1 MNDKV
6 AVSARV
12 AAWRDAW
19 QSGDAARVAA
29 LYTAN
34 GTHESAKVAT
44 TMTAPGRPHLRG
56 KAEIEAYAL
65 RAFARVHP
73 LRFDIEQV
81 TETEDVSVVEYL
93 RHASGVEPMRV
104 CEVLRWRG
112 RLLAAVRVYHF

>member
-1 MNDKV
+1 MSDKV
-6 AVSARV
+6 AVPARV

-19 QSGDAARVAA
+19 QSGEAARVAA
-29 LYTAN
+29 LYAAN

-44 TMTAPGRPHLRG
+44 TMTTPGRRQLRG

-73 LRFDIEQV
+73 LRFDIEHV

-93 RHASGVEPMRV
+93 RHAPDVEPMLV

-112 RLLAAVRVYHF
+112 RLLASVRVYHF